1 MRVSD
6 ALGLE
11 IQAVV
16 SHHVSAG
23 IKLGSLQE
31 YLSHLSRS
39 YDISFKLGIPYLSCE
54 MLA

>member
-1 MRVSD
+1 MRALD

-11 IQAVV
+11 LQAVV
-16 SHHVSAG
+16 SHHVNAG
-23 IKLGSLQE
+23 IKLGPLQE

-39 YDISFKLGIPYLSCE
+39 YDISFKLAIPHMSCE